1 MSRYHLPFT
10 LVHHSVHWGGGCLAL
25 GLDGVCVSGSR
36 WGVCLWVQMGCV
48 SLGLGVY
55 TPWTHTIPL
64 DNPHTSYWNAFL
76 FVYYF
81 CLSCFM
87 CPCLTPSR
95 QFSWRR
101 STCEVLGATGRY
113 GDLWPMWCVT
123 FKQSASL
130 VTLKVADEFAFAP
143 LLLTYRYLLII
154 KLHQFVGPMIPL
166 WMIIPAQWTLS
177 AIKIFVLNFIVCL
190 SYSSL
195 PGPFI
200 TFIRL
205 TLWRECELCN

>member
-1 MSRYHLPFT
+1 MLLNKYQLRICCILYIISPSRNTYSLFLMSRYHLPFT
-10 LVHHSVHWGGGCLAL
+10 PSCHSVQG
-25 GLDGVCVSGSR
+25 
-36 WGVCLWVQMGCV
+36 GCV

-55 TPWTHTIPL
+55 TPWTHNPPGQPPL
-64 DNPHTSYWNAFL
+64 QSTSRWYTSYWNAFL

-87 CPCLTPSR
+87 CLRLTPSC
-95 QFSWRR
+95 QFSWWR

-130 VTLKVADEFAFAP
+130 ITLKVADEFAFAP

-154 KLHQFVGPMIPL
+154 KLH
-166 WMIIPAQWTLS
+166 
-177 AIKIFVLNFIVCL
+177 
-190 SYSSL
+190 
-195 PGPFI
+195 
-200 TFIRL
+200 
-205 TLWRECELCN
+205 

>member
-1 MSRYHLPFT
+1 MLLNKYQLWICCILCIISPSRNTYSLFLMSRYHLLFT
-10 LVHHSVHWGGGCLAL
+10 LVHHSVHWGGGVS
-25 GLDGVCVSGSR
+25 GSGSR

-55 TPWTHTIPL
+55 TPWTHNPPGQPPL
-64 DNPHTSYWNAFL
+64 QSTSRWYTSYWNAFL
-76 FVYYF
+76 LVYYF

-87 CPCLTPSR
+87 CLRLTPSC
-95 QFSWRR
+95 QFSWWR

-130 VTLKVADEFAFAP
+130 ITLKVADEFAFAP

-154 KLHQFVGPMIPL
+154 KLH
-166 WMIIPAQWTLS
+166 
-177 AIKIFVLNFIVCL
+177 
-190 SYSSL
+190 
-195 PGPFI
+195 
-200 TFIRL
+200 
-205 TLWRECELCN
+205 